1 MTTGKGPKA
10 PLSQDGGIKTFG
22 TWNAGE
28 AQPDWS
34 MTVDGRGLL
43 EGNFKKHYPSQQN
56 VGDTIPQK
64 GSGHPMDK
72 RLTCYKSSAN
82 FGKMGQLFVTAEYI
96 GLAKDPTEA
105 EWELSSSTSSSSIV
119 FHPAFPDMAM
129 QLKPTAANKG
139 NYKFYPYV
147 DHDPSNPKVFVRFNC
162 ATAPYGLAGV
172 ESYLIPKGTVKVSF
186 YTAKKA
192 MVSEVLSNLGH
203 TSGAPLYVP
212 TEVLATTGG
221 NYLLTNAS
229 ATEYGNVYKLSME
242 WMCSEHGEP
251 WNPLIYQAYGAGPKK
266 RKGFLD
272 PSAAI
277 QTSPMTKLGYPF
289 GGSWST

>member
-1 MTTGKGPKA
+1 MTSPKN
-10 PLSQDGGIKTFG
+10 PLAQSGGIRTHG
-22 TWNAGE
+22 TWKAGE

-43 EGNFKKHYPSQQN
+43 EGNFKKHYPNQQN
-56 VGDTIPQK
+56 VAGTVPEK
-64 GSGHPMDK
+64 GSAHPMDK
-72 RLTCYKSSAN
+72 RLTCYKSSAS

-119 FHPAFPDMAM
+119 FHPRFPEMAM
-129 QLKPTAANKG
+129 EIKPTSANKN
-139 NYKFYPYV
+139 NYKFYKYV

-172 ESYLIPKGTVKVSF
+172 ESYLIPKGTVKTSF
-186 YTAKKA
+186 YTGKKS
-192 MVSEVLSNLGH
+192 MVAEILSNLGH
-203 TSGAPLYVP
+203 TSGSPMFVP
-212 TEVLATTGG
+212 SEVLASTGG

-229 ATEYGNVYKLSME
+229 VSEYGNIYKVSME
-242 WMCSEHGEP
+242 WMLSEHGEP
-251 WNPLIYQAYGAGPKK
+251 WNPLIYQGYGAGETK

-272 PSAAI
+272 PSSAI
-277 QTSPMTKLGYPF
+277 QTSPMTGLQYPF
-289 GGSWST
+289 GGKWAT